1 MTMKEIQNQHPARR
15 RSWVLAFV
23 FVVLVVGAI
32 FTYPRVAVLQVL
44 SGAGVDVASASDMHI
59 TTAGI
64 LSGPV
69 DASWRGASETPIID
83 GGRFC
88 DQLVHCHIDPTD
100 LTGTP
105 FLNPASIPSHDRC
118 SSAFN
123 GEAGDGADANHIRLL
138 CRIGSTYYFHELYL

>member
-1 MTMKEIQNQHPARR
+1 MLTFI
-15 RSWVLAFV
+15 

-32 FTYPRVAVLQVL
+32 FACPTVAVLQTL
-44 SGAGVDVASASDMHI
+44 RRAGVEVAFLDDMHI
-59 TTAGI
+59 TAAGL

-88 DQLVHCHIDPTD
+88 GQLAHCHIDPTD
-100 LTGTP
+100 LTGMP

-123 GEAGDGADANHIRLL
+123 GESWDGADATHIRLL
-138 CRIGSTYYFHELYL
+138 CQVGGIYYFHELYL